1 VYIYHLFDLR
11 IHVRVWYIKYTITN
25 QIISVWIITLTLHHK
40 LSKFAENDQGIYTV
54 TLIHVQEHEY
64 DQRIYKNMHDNISN
78 MIYKTQSQDYGLY
91 QCERTN
97 PKT

>member
-1 VYIYHLFDLR
+1 MIKVY
-11 IHVRVWYIKYTITN
+11 
-25 QIISVWIITLTLHHK
+25 
-40 LSKFAENDQGIYTV
+40 

-78 MIYKTQSQDYGLY
+78 MIYKTQSQDYRLY
-91 QCERTN
+91 QCEKTN